1 MKQFGLFLVGLLLS
15 APIMAQ
21 ITMPAPS
28 PAVKLETKIGLSD
41 VKIEYSRPAMRG
53 RSIFGDLVPYGEVW
67 RTGANAS
74 TKISFSDAVEFGG
87 ESVPAGTYALYT
99 VPGASEWEIILSSN
113 TELWGSMGY
122 TNADDV
128 VRTKVASTSI
138 NPGFESFTIDFAH
151 MDMDLAHLRIMWEN
165 TLVEIPVKAEVH
177 SKVLAQIDAQVKNNN
192 NPSAGALYQAANYY
206 FERNME
212 LESALGW
219 VSKALENQQQYWVMH
234 LKAKIE
240 ASLGKKAEA
249 IATAEASMKL
259 AEAANNPD
267 YVRLNEKLIASL
279 K

>member
-122 TNADDV
+122 TDADDV

-249 IATAEASMKL
+249 IASAEASMKL

>member
-1 MKQFGLFLVGLLLS
+1 MKHIGLFIVGLLLA

-41 VKIEYSRPAMRG
+41 VKIEYSRPAMKG
-53 RSIFGDLVPYGEVW
+53 RTIFGDLVPYGEVW

-74 TKISFSDAVEFGG
+74 TKITFSDDVLFAGQAVA
-87 ESVPAGTYALYT
+87 AGTYAFYT
-99 VPGASEWEIILSSN
+99 IPGQQEWEVILSAN

-122 TNADDV
+122 TDADDV
-128 VRTKVASTSI
+128 VRTKVTATRTS
-138 NPGFESFTIDFAH
+138 PAFESFTLDFAH
-151 MDMDLAHLRIMWEN
+151 IDMDVAHLRMMWEN
-165 TLVEIPVKAEVH
+165 TLIEIPVKAEVH
-177 SKVLAQIDAQVKNNN
+177 SKVLAQIETQVKNNAN
-192 NPSAGALYQAANYY
+192 ASAGALYQAANYY

-212 LESALGW
+212 LESALSW

-249 IATAEASMKL
+249 IASAEASMKL

-267 YVRLNEKLIASL
+267 YIRLNEKLIASL

>member
-1 MKQFGLFLVGLLLS
+1 MKRFGLFMVSLLLS
-15 APIMAQ
+15 APMMAQ

-74 TKISFSDAVEFGG
+74 TKISFSDAVEFAG

-122 TNADDV
+122 SDADDV
-128 VRTKVASTSI
+128 VRTKVASTRI
-138 NPGFESFTIDFAH
+138 NPGFESFTIDLAH

-165 TLVEIPVKAEVH
+165 TLVEIPVMAEVH

-212 LESALGW
+212 LESALDW

>member
-1 MKQFGLFLVGLLLS
+1 MKHFGLFLVGLLLS
-15 APIMAQ
+15 APVLAQ
-21 ITMPAPS
+21 ITMPSPS
-28 PAVKLETKIGLSD
+28 PAVKIETKIGLSD

-53 RSIFGDLVPYGEVW
+53 RTIFGDLVPYGEVW

-74 TKISFSDAVEFGG
+74 TKITFSDDVQVAEKAL
-87 ESVPAGTYALYT
+87 PAGTYALYT
-99 VPGASEWEIILSSN
+99 LPGEKEWEIIFSSN
-113 TELWGSMGY
+113 TELWGSIGY
-122 TNADDV
+122 TNANDV
-128 VRTKVASTSI
+128 LRTKVRAAAI
-138 NPGFESFTIDFAH
+138 NPGFESLTIDFAH

-165 TLVEIPVKAEVH
+165 TLVEVPIKAEVH
-177 SKVLAQIDAQVKNNN
+177 SKVLAQIDAQVKNNP

-240 ASLGKKAEA
+240 VALGKKAEA
-249 IATAEASMKL
+249 IASAEASIKL
-259 AEAANNPD
+259 AQAANNPD